1 MNSTQKPS
9 ETYPESMTG
18 DEMICNM
25 KEIRVFSDK
34 PTVGLLKFA
43 ESTGL
48 VIYAKVNR
56 GGNALYEK
64 GYTIVNGRGLYV
76 GVKAE

>member
-1 MNSTQKPS
+1 
-9 ETYPESMTG
+9 MTG

-56 GGNALYEK
+56 DGNTRYEK
-64 GYTIVNGRGLYV
+64 GYTSNPRCARSSKRSPLRSDSVPDLPRLIII
-76 GVKAE
+76 

>member
-1 MNSTQKPS
+1 
-9 ETYPESMTG
+9 MTC
-18 DEMICNM
+18 DEMICYM

-56 GGNALYEK
+56 DGNTHYDK
-64 GYTIVNGRGLYV
+64 GYAIVNSHGLYV

>member
-1 MNSTQKPS
+1 MNNTQKTS

-25 KEIRVFSDK
+25 KEIRVFNDR
-34 PTVGLLKFA
+34 PTVGLRRFA

-48 VIYAKVNR
+48 VIYTKVNR
-56 GGNALYEK
+56 DGNARYEK
-64 GYTIVNGRGLYV
+64 GYIIVNGRRLYV